1 MPAEKMIRAGGIGA
15 SVPRTEDRRLI
26 TGKGQ
31 YTADFSPEGAC
42 HAVMVRSPHA
52 HAKIRSIDSSQAAKM
67 PGVLAVLTGADAV
80 ADGLQPIPHNP
91 DWTGVPDVV
100 LRMPPGFEVYTTSH
114 AVLPLDRVRFVGEA
128 FAMVVAETDAIAAAA
143 AELLDVD
150 YESLPAVVD
159 AREALGPSAPQIWP
173 DCADNLALTCEV
185 GDQQA
190 TETAF
195 TAAAHVVKFD
205 SQVNRITGSPMEPR
219 VAIGE
224 YDAATDFY
232 TLRSGSG
239 RGVVQTRERLA
250 VTLGVSP
257 ENCRVVFGDMGG
269 NFGTRNAFS
278 PEFTLVAW
286 AARKVGRP
294 VKWTGTRSEC
304 FLSDHQG
311 RDLAVQ
317 AELALDAEGNFLGLR
332 GVNTANLGAYTLYFW
347 PLRKGL
353 SMMQGVYKIPSV
365 YFQGHAA
372 FSNTAPTAVYRSAG
386 RPEAIYV
393 IERLIDLAADACGF
407 DRLALRRQN
416 LIQSEAMPFTNGVGV
431 TYDSGD
437 YTAAMD
443 EAVALTDWDGFAAR
457 RATSA
462 KKGLCRGIGIANY
475 IEVTSGI
482 PRERAEIIVSADGYV
497 ELVVGTMSSGQGH
510 ETSFPQLVSEWL
522 EIPFDAIRFVDNDT
536 DRVSVGG
543 GSHSGRSMRLVSIA
557 VSEAIEALLGRG
569 KAIAGHVLEAPAA
582 DIRYSE
588 GVFTSLDGRSLGLF
602 EAAKAS
608 ASLNSLPGELR
619 GVLEGIGDIVNRAG
633 GYPYGSHAC
642 EVEVDPDTGH
652 VQIISWTG
660 VDDVGLAVN
669 PMILHGQAHGA
680 IAQGI
685 GQAMLESIHYDPEN
699 AQLLSGSFM
708 DYAMPRADS
717 TPPFQCVLTETPA
730 TSHPHGIR
738 PGGEGGTTPA
748 LGLLVNA
755 IVDALS
761 DFGVKHIE
769 MPATPER
776 VWQAIRAAE
785 AAD

>member
-1 MPAEKMIRAGGIGA
+1 
-15 SVPRTEDRRLI
+15 
-26 TGKGQ
+26 
-31 YTADFSPEGAC
+31 
-42 HAVMVRSPHA
+42 
-52 HAKIRSIDSSQAAKM
+52 
-67 PGVLAVLTGADAV
+67 
-80 ADGLQPIPHNP
+80 
-91 DWTGVPDVV
+91 
-100 LRMPPGFEVYTTSH
+100 
-114 AVLPLDRVRFVGEA
+114 
-128 FAMVVAETDAIAAAA
+128 
-143 AELLDVD
+143 
-150 YESLPAVVD
+150 
-159 AREALGPSAPQIWP
+159 
-173 DCADNLALTCEV
+173 
-185 GDQQA
+185 
-190 TETAF
+190 
-195 TAAAHVVKFD
+195 
-205 SQVNRITGSPMEPR
+205 
-219 VAIGE
+219 
-224 YDAATDFY
+224 
-232 TLRSGSG
+232 
-239 RGVVQTRERLA
+239 
-250 VTLGVSP
+250 
-257 ENCRVVFGDMGG
+257 
-269 NFGTRNAFS
+269 
-278 PEFTLVAW
+278 
-286 AARKVGRP
+286 
-294 VKWTGTRSEC
+294 
-304 FLSDHQG
+304 
-311 RDLAVQ
+311 
-317 AELALDAEGNFLGLR
+317 
-332 GVNTANLGAYTLYFW
+332 
-347 PLRKGL
+347 
-353 SMMQGVYKIPSV
+353 
-365 YFQGHAA
+365 
-372 FSNTAPTAVYRSAG
+372 
-386 RPEAIYV
+386 
-393 IERLIDLAADACGF
+393 
-407 DRLALRRQN
+407 
-416 LIQSEAMPFTNGVGV
+416 
-431 TYDSGD
+431 
-437 YTAAMD
+437 
-443 EAVALTDWDGFAAR
+443 
-457 RATSA
+457 
-462 KKGLCRGIGIANY
+462 
-475 IEVTSGI
+475 
-482 PRERAEIIVSADGYV
+482 
-497 ELVVGTMSSGQGH
+497 
-510 ETSFPQLVSEWL
+510 
-522 EIPFDAIRFVDNDT
+522 
-536 DRVSVGG
+536 
-543 GSHSGRSMRLVSIA
+543 MRLVSIA